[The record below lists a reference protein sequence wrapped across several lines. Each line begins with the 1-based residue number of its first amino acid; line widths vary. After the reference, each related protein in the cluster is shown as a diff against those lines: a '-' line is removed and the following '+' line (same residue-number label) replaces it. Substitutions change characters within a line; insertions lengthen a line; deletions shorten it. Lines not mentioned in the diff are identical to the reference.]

1 MPNFSLESP
10 LAPSLVILGRELGE
24 HISFF
29 EVQLIIFN
37 TLKVV
42 QSPDWNTSIF
52 YRWRLPLIRTSLV
65 TEVII

>member
-10 LAPSLVILGRELGE
+10 LAPSLVILGRELSE

-52 YRWRLPLIRTSLV
+52 YRRRLPLICTSLV

>member
-1 MPNFSLESP
+1 MPHFSLESP
-10 LAPSLVILGRELGE
+10 LAPSLVILGRELSE

-52 YRWRLPLIRTSLV
+52 YRWRLPLICTSLV